1 MEIGKV
7 KVLHKGGDSGKCG
20 NYRPLTMLSIPCKI
34 AESII
39 CDTIDPRLNEMLQKN
54 HAVGIQKGSVV
65 RVTPPLL
72 HAIFIDFKKAFDSVY
87 VNHDI
92 LHYKMHACGLSE
104 RLFCGLQS
112 YISSRR
118 QFAEF

>member
-7 KVLHKGGDSGKCG
+7 KVLRKGGDSGKCG

-65 RVTPPLL
+65 RVTP
-72 HAIFIDFKKAFDSVY
+72 SVPDGILET
-87 VNHDI
+87 VN
-92 LHYKMHACGLSE
+92 
-104 RLFCGLQS
+104 R
-112 YISSRR
+112 
-118 QFAEF
+118 